1 MKIKSLLIANRGEI
15 AMRINDTAKKLGIK
29 TFGIKTAREPNA
41 LYLKH
46 VNHVIDYSDNVG
58 EIPEFLDIEKIISAA
73 KSNKV
78 DSIHPGY
85 GFLAESPYF
94 AKRCEEEKI
103 CFIGPSASAIY
114 KMGNKTIAKQLAT
127 KHDVPLLKGSIGN
140 IRNVKQAKEIAK
152 KIGYPVILK
161 AAAGGGGRGMRI
173 VEKESRIEK
182 MFRMATDEAEKAFN
196 DPSLFIEK
204 YVSNPRHIEFQIL
217 GDKHGNYVHLGE
229 RECSIQRKHQKL
241 IEEAPSVVVDTKLR
255 KEMGESAIRIAKSV
269 EYYSTGTVEFLVD
282 DNRNYYFMEMNTR
295 IQVEHPVTEMTT
307 GVDLIE
313 QQIKIAE
320 GEKLSLKQSDIKFK
334 GWAIECRINAED
346 VQAGFSPNLGTI
358 EKVLY
363 PKGKNIRVDSG
374 INNSSI
380 VTPYYD
386 SMIAKLI
393 VHAETRDKAISATAS
408 ALKKFWIKG
417 IKTTIPFHIAVMCN
431 KKFKKGDFNTSF
443 IEKEMD
449 QLYYQNRDD
458 EMLAAYVAAFDFAAE
473 LETDRSTYVNFQQG
487 KNISPWVL
495 NKRLRSL

>member
-15 AMRINDTAKKLGIK
+15 AVRINDTAKKLGIK
-29 TFGIKTAREPNA
+29 TFGIKTAKEPNA

-46 VNHVIDYSDNVG
+46 VNQIIDYSDTVG
-58 EIPEFLDIEKIISAA
+58 EITEFLDIEKIISAA

-78 DSIHPGY
+78 DAIHPGY

-103 CFIGPSASAIY
+103 CFIGPSAAAIY

-140 IRNVKQAKEIAK
+140 IRNIKQAKEIAK
-152 KIGYPVILK
+152 KIGYPIIFK
-161 AAAGGGGRGMRI
+161 AAAGGGGRGMRV

-241 IEEAPSVVVDTKLR
+241 IEEAPSVVVDAKLR

-269 EYYSTGTVEFLVD
+269 DYFSTGTVEFLVD

-320 GEKLSLKQSDIKFK
+320 GEKLSLQQSDIKFK

-358 EKVLY
+358 ERVFY

-393 VHAETRDKAISATAS
+393 VHAETREKAISTAVS

-417 IKTTIPFHIAVMCN
+417 IKTTIPFHIAVMCH

-443 IEKEMD
+443 IDKEMD
-449 QLYYQNRDD
+449 QLYYQDPDD

>member
-1 MKIKSLLIANRGEI
+1 MKIRSLLIANRGEI
-15 AMRINDTAKKLGIK
+15 AVRINNTAKRLGIK
-29 TFGIKTAREPNA
+29 TYGIKTAREPHA
-41 LYLKH
+41 FYLKYVDH
-46 VNHVIDYSDNVG
+46 VVDYSDNVN
-58 EIPEFLDIEKIISAA
+58 EIPEFLDIEKIINAA
-73 KSNKV
+73 KKNKINA
-78 DSIHPGY
+78 IHPGY

-127 KHDVPLLKGSIGN
+127 KYNVPLLKGSLGN
-140 IRNVKQAKEIAK
+140 IRDVKQAKEIARR
-152 KIGYPVILK
+152 IGYPVIFK

-182 MFRMATDEAEKAFN
+182 MFKIATDEAEKAFN

-204 YVSNPRHIEFQIL
+204 YVRNPRHIEFQIL
-217 GDKHGNYVHLGE
+217 GDKYGNYVHLGE

-241 IEEAPSVVVDTKLR
+241 IEESPSVVIDEKLR
-255 KEMGESAIRIAKSV
+255 KAMGEAAINIAKSV
-269 EYYSTGTVEFLVD
+269 DYYSAGTVEFLVD
-282 DNRNYYFMEMNTR
+282 DARNYYFMEMNTR
-295 IQVEHPVTEMTT
+295 IQVEHPVTEMIT
-307 GVDLIE
+307 GLDLIE

-320 GEKLSLKQSDIKFK
+320 GEKLSLKQKNIKLK

-358 EKVLY
+358 EKVFY

-380 VTPYYD
+380 ITPYYD

-393 VHAETRDKAISATAS
+393 VHAETRDKAISLAAS

-417 IKTTIPFHIAVMCN
+417 IKTTIPFHIAVMSN
-431 KKFKKGDFNTSF
+431 KKFRKGEFNTSF
-443 IEKEMD
+443 IETEMD
-449 QLYYQNRDD
+449 KLYYQEPND

-473 LETDRSTYVNFQQG
+473 LETDRSTLVNFQQG